1 MIWKVGNLLFYSL
14 IFFPRTKLFCIT
26 NLQLIIINYHYVSTW
41 YRKIFHYQNLQHCKE
56 TIQRLWADYLNK
68 DFVKLQ
74 MSIILYYNYY
84 IPKWMWVSRANLY
97 KLEIWRPGTWQVFF
111 NTTSLLYKLYKS
123 NISWTQ
129 YDLQINSSYFFI
141 NLFLSKKKKQLNQS
155 KTFFGHSCIKDISQD
170 INLHGVN

>member
-1 MIWKVGNLLFYSL
+1 MKSRQFTVLLFNFFSKNKTILYNKLTVNYNKLPLCLYL
-14 IFFPRTKLFCIT
+14 IQE
-26 NLQLIIINYHYVSTW
+26 NLPLSEFTT
-41 YRKIFHYQNLQHCKE
+41 LQRDR
-56 TIQRLWADYLNK
+56 IQRLWADYLNK

>member
-1 MIWKVGNLLFYSL
+1 MKSRQFTVLLFNFFSKNKTILYNKLTVNYNKLPLCLYL
-14 IFFPRTKLFCIT
+14 IQE
-26 NLQLIIINYHYVSTW
+26 NLPLSELTT
-41 YRKIFHYQNLQHCKE
+41 LQRDR
-56 TIQRLWADYLNK
+56 IQRLWADYLNK

-97 KLEIWRPGTWQVFF
+97 KLEIWRPGNWQVFF